1 MMFRPKRHKPRQ
13 TLERRFVCVVVLVFI
28 LPLLGVIGYHALERS
43 HLAPSTSLAT
53 IGHLPSLSLAS
64 ITPSPIMPVVRKF
77 EEFTDRFRKNE
88 TITDALMRHGLTKQ
102 QVLSLVE
109 TARSV
114 WPHTTVK
121 ADADFAGN
129 LYPNGEFHEF
139 RYRMDADRYITIYRD
154 GDKFVPLVKKF
165 DYESRAEVVNGTIDD
180 SLFLAVT
187 EAGEQEQLAVNLA
200 DIFQWD
206 VDFYTDIQKGDSFRI
221 LVEKKYLN
229 GQLDHYGNILAAEL
243 KVGRKQFSAFRF
255 ENRLYDASGKSIRKS
270 LLKSPLKFVARIT
283 SRFSRAR
290 FHPILKIVRPHQGVD
305 YAAPTGAPVVAVA
318 SGKVVSAGWNG
329 GYGNSVHLR
338 HPSGLETIYSHLSR
352 ILVHTGE
359 QVAQGEHIG
368 DVGATGLAT
377 GPHLDFRVIQNGKYT
392 DPTKK
397 IVPDAPPVAASAFA
411 RFAAQRDE
419 LRGRLQ
425 GVTPAENDLA
435 RALKPSSP
443 GGDSSK

>member
-1 MMFRPKRHKPRQ
+1 MIQKRRRSKPKEI
-13 TLERRFVCVVVLVFI
+13 LERRSVFVVVLAFV
-28 LPLLGVIGYHALERS
+28 LPLLGVIGYRALERGRPTP
-43 HLAPSTSLAT
+43 AMSLAS
-53 IGHLPSLSLAS
+53 IGRLPSLSFAS
-64 ITPSPIMPVVRKF
+64 VTPPPILPVVRKF

-102 QVLSLVE
+102 QVLALVE
-109 TARSV
+109 TVRSV

-154 GDKFVPLVKKF
+154 GDRFVPLVKKF
-165 DYESRAEVVNGTIDD
+165 DYETRTEAVNGVIQD
-180 SLFLAVT
+180 SLFLALT
-187 EAGEQEQLAVNLA
+187 DSGEQEQLAVNLA

-229 GQLDHYGNILAAEL
+229 GQLDHYGNILAADI
-243 KVGRKQFSAFRF
+243 KVGRKLFSAFRF
-255 ENRLYDASGKSIRKS
+255 ETQLYDGNGRSLRKS

-305 YAAPTGAPVVAVA
+305 YGAPVGAPVVAVA
-318 SGKVVSAGWNG
+318 SGRVIAAGWNG
-329 GYGNSVHLR
+329 GYGKSVHLR
-338 HPSGLETIYSHLSR
+338 HASGLETMYSHLSR
-352 ILVHTGE
+352 ILVHAGE

-368 DVGATGLAT
+368 DVGATGMAT
-377 GPHLDFRVIQNGKYT
+377 GPHLDFRLIQNGKYT

-419 LRGRLQ
+419 LRSRLE
-425 GVTPAENDLA
+425 GLPPADNNLARAVTPA
-435 RALKPSSP
+435 SP
-443 GGDSSK
+443 GGHSSK